1 MKKCEKNKKFREGS
15 RPAWG
20 KTLEGVS
27 PLDYCNAMTSK
38 HLQPTECPF
47 IYINGHAQQRAC
59 QSQKHGACSAFLLS
73 HPRPNFRPS
82 NPTSQPSISP
92 HPRAKTDNPTGSFGS
107 SACTFISPAPIF
119 TSAGCISVH
128 DPCRR
133 FRLSEFMRS
142 IRLQVPDIAGI

>member
-47 IYINGHAQQRAC
+47 IYINGRAQQRAC
-59 QSQKHGACSAFLLS
+59 QSQKYGACSVFLHLHH
-73 HPRPNFRPS
+73 HPKFQS
-82 NPTSQPSISP
+82 QNPYFCP
-92 HPRAKTDNPTGSFGS
+92 HFTAKTPIPRTKTHTKAG
-107 SACTFISPAPIF
+107 TLISPAPIF
-119 TSAGCISVH
+119 TSAGSISVH
-128 DPCRR
+128 DPGAALPVVGVPAA
-133 FRLSEFMRS
+133 RL
-142 IRLQVPDIAGI
+142 DIAGI